1 MIPKLQDYFTSR
13 IPLVIRKK
21 DNTIYFQVQYEIA
34 REDGLRAGPYYLE
47 FDKIDS
53 RCNEYEVGQKVI
65 EILERYHSK
74 ADLHVKDGYK
84 DTEVEIIREYIG
96 IDAKNKLWEGFINC
110 SIEYELATKK
120 YSFGLDWI
128 TKEGKSK
135 FFDSS
140 DSKGDKKFKTYE
152 TALEFYDDVEPEVL
166 GGMLFEALRRS
177 EEIGKIAGGNH
188 CPKLEI
194 ELLDESI
201 LICEGIVDKDFE
213 NAEDVGVAEI
223 YQGYACFNDSDEL
236 IADIYLGIA
245 PEYDCDLSVDNVK
258 KALEGCY
265 GPLDEFTFEQS
276 ENGIFTYV
284 LEARNKKVHKKSYL
298 LVQEE
303 DLLLECT
310 MEVNSPNRRKKMDE
324 KVRKLFE
331 KFASGCNF
339 SS

>member
-1 MIPKLQDYFTSR
+1 MIPKLQAEFTSR
-13 IPLVIRKK
+13 IPVVIRKK
-21 DNTIYFQVQYEIA
+21 GNTVYFQVQYEIA
-34 REDGLRAGPYYLE
+34 REDGLCAGIYSE
-47 FDKIDS
+47 FSKCEEILS
-53 RCNEYEVGQKVI
+53 SKEIGKLVI
-65 EILERYHSK
+65 ELIREYNRK
-74 ADLHVKDGYK
+74 ADLSINSGYSQ
-84 DTEVEIIREYIG
+84 T
-96 IDAKNKLWEGFINC
+96 
-110 SIEYELATKK
+110 SIEEKLTYMGVMSDKELYDKFIICLIWYELATKK
-120 YSFGLDWI
+120 YSFGLNWI

-135 FFDSS
+135 YYDSS
-140 DSKGDKKFKTYE
+140 DSKGDKKYKMYE

-166 GGMLFEALRRS
+166 GGMVFEALRRS

-201 LICEGIVDKDFE
+201 LKCEGIVDKDFE

-245 PEYDCDLSVDNVK
+245 PEYDCDLSMDNVK
-258 KALEGCY
+258 KALEDAY
-265 GPLDEFTFEQS
+265 GALDEFIFEQS

-284 LEARNKKVHKKSYL
+284 LEARNKKIHKKSYL

-324 KVRKLFE
+324 KVKKLFE
-331 KFASGCNF
+331 KFALGCRF
-339 SS
+339 